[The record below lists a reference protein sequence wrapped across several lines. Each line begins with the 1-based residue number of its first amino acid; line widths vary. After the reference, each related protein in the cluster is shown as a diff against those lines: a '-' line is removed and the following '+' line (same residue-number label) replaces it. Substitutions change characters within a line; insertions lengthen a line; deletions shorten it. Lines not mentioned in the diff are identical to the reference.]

1 MPQGISKGWQ
11 IALGALAIAALLGWY
26 ASSEI
31 GGGASFRYFQTL
43 QEFRAAAATN
53 QAVRVHG
60 FVVPGSIE
68 RDIATR
74 SVRFAVQN
82 DPPHRAGKEAGGLAV
97 FYATLELPDLFK
109 DGAEVVVEGRLEGR
123 GDAAVF
129 QATNVL
135 AKCPSKFQAKATQA
149 AAF

>member
-1 MPQGISKGWQ
+1 MSKGVQ

-26 ASSEI
+26 AWSAN

-43 QEFRAAAATN
+43 KEFRAAGSPEQHA
-53 QAVRVHG
+53 RVHG
-60 FVVPGSIE
+60 YVVPGSIQ
-68 RDIATR
+68 RDLQTK

-82 DPPHRAGKEAGGLAV
+82 DPPHRSGAEGEGLAV
-97 FYATLELPDLFK
+97 SYASLELPDLFK
-109 DGAEVVVEGRLEGR
+109 DGAEVVVEGRLQGH
-123 GDAAVF
+123 GDTAVF